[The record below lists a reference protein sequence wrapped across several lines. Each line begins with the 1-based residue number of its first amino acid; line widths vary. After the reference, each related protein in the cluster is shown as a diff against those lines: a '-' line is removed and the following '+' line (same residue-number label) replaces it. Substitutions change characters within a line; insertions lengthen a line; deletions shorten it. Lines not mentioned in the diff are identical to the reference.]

1 MGEEKKLQEKQG
13 DAKDKQ
19 ISDLQQN
26 DMDLNAELGAAQ
38 KHVLKLRQQME
49 QKDEAKIARE
59 QSWEEYRQFE
69 GFSATPY
76 TDTPPIAGTSFA
88 P

>member
-1 MGEEKKLQEKQG
+1 MRKIGRIMTKLGEEKKLQEKQG
-13 DAKDKQ
+13 DAKDEQ

-26 DMDLNAELGAAQ
+26 DMDLNAELEAAQ

-59 QSWEEYRQFE
+59 QSWEEYRQFG
-69 GFSATPY
+69 GFSATP
-76 TDTPPIAGTSFA
+76 
-88 P
+88 